1 MRKGLVVGGDVICGG
16 SSGSPP
22 RQARPGKLGSGG
34 VCLKEGEGASYAQTT
49 RFLALLGGVD
59 PSKKHCLSCVRM
71 GICNKRWS
79 LTHY

>member
-49 RFLALLGGVD
+49 RFWLCSEG
-59 PSKKHCLSCVRM
+59 
-71 GICNKRWS
+71 
-79 LTHY
+79 